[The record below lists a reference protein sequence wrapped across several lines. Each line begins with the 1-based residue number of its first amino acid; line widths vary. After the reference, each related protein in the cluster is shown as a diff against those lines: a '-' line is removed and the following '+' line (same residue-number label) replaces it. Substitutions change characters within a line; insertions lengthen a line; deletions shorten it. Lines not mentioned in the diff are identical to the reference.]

1 MSAAIKGIPVS
12 VPAAYLGVI
21 LIWSTTPLA
30 IKWSGEG
37 VGFLFGV
44 TGRMVLGAALC
55 VALIKLL
62 RIEFPWHAQAR
73 RAYLAA
79 SLTIYGSM
87 ICVYWGAQFI
97 PSGWIA
103 VLFGLTPLA
112 TAAMS
117 VWWLRESPFSPAKVA
132 GMLFGLAGLALI
144 FGGSFGMDNVAWQ
157 GIVMV
162 LLAVAL
168 QSASAVWV
176 KRVAAPISSVA
187 VTGGGLLVALPMYLA
202 TWLMVDSSLPQDV
215 PLRSGLSIVY
225 LALFGSVIGF
235 NLYYYA
241 LQRLSAGAIALINL
255 VIPVT
260 ALWVGYVWNGEEI
273 HPQVWLGTASILLGL
288 VAHQWGDAILRR
300 HARR

>member
-1 MSAAIKGIPVS
+1 MS

-21 LIWSTTPLA
+21 LIWSTTSLA

-37 VGFLFGV
+37 VSFLFGV

-79 SLTIYGSM
+79 SLAIYGSL

-112 TAAMS
+112 TAVMAA
-117 VWWLRESPFSPAKVA
+117 WWLKESAFSPAKLA
-132 GMLFGLAGLALI
+132 GMLLGLAGLAVI
-144 FGGSFGMDNVAWQ
+144 FSGTFGMGKVMWQ
-157 GIVMV
+157 GITVV
-162 LLAVAL
+162 LLAVVL

-176 KRVAAPISSVA
+176 KCVDAPISSLA
-187 VTGGGLLVALPMYLA
+187 VTGGGLVMSLPMYLV
-202 TWLMVDSSLPQDV
+202 TWWLVDGAVPQDV
-215 PLRSGLSIVY
+215 PLRAGWSIVY

-235 NLYYYA
+235 GLYYYA

-260 ALWVGYVWNGEEI
+260 ALWVGHVWNGEAI
-273 HPQVWLGTASILLGL
+273 YPQVWLGTACILLGL
-288 VAHQWGDAILRR
+288 AAHQWGDAVLCRY
-300 HARR
+300 ARR

>member
-1 MSAAIKGIPVS
+1 MS

-21 LIWSTTPLA
+21 LVWSTTSLA

-37 VGFLFGV
+37 VSFLFGV

-73 RAYLAA
+73 RAYLAV
-79 SLTIYGSM
+79 SLATYGSL

-103 VLFGLTPLA
+103 VLFGLTPIA
-112 TAAMS
+112 TAAMAA
-117 VWWLRESPFSPAKVA
+117 WWLNESAFSPAKLA
-132 GMLFGLAGLALI
+132 GMLLGLAGLAVI
-144 FGGSFGMDNVAWQ
+144 FGGTFGMDKVVWQ
-157 GIVMV
+157 GIAVV
-162 LLAVAL
+162 LLAVVL

-176 KRVAAPISSVA
+176 KRVDAPISSLA
-187 VTGGGLLVALPMYLA
+187 VTGGGLVVSLPLYLA
-202 TWLMVDSSLPQDV
+202 TWWLVDGAVPQDV
-215 PLRSGLSIVY
+215 PPRAGWSIVY

-255 VIPVT
+255 VVPVT
-260 ALWVGYVWNGEEI
+260 ALWVGHVWNGEVI
-273 HPQVWLGTASILLGL
+273 HPQVWLGTACILLGL
-288 VAHQWGDAILRR
+288 AAHQWGDVVLRR
-300 HARR
+300 YARG